1 MNYHLTIKPVSM
13 FVLKFNSF
21 DFENHLPD
29 LAESVSTHHYGKKIV
44 IKDSIATGFY
54 KVLNFPN
61 ELKAVITNYVLNTD
75 FSGEREQ
82 VMEDYYMLHINQVK
96 AGSEFSVMI
105 NDKEVNFDDKIYT
118 AVFLTDSKEP
128 FGLKGTKGACFS
140 QLKIII
146 PKNWLKKNMGDICN
160 DELLEKYFNLKE
172 QRLFFDSFDE
182 SYHTLVDKVM
192 NTEDTIYY
200 LAVTQSFVTVIT
212 ERFFCKMS
220 NKLSNRSTDLQFLD
234 RVA

>member
-1 MNYHLTIKPVSM
+1 M

-21 DFENHLPD
+21 DFENQLSE
-29 LAESVSTHHYGKKIV
+29 LAESVTTHHYGKKII

-61 ELKAVITNYVLNTD
+61 ELKAVITNYVLNSD
-75 FSGEREQ
+75 FIAERDN
-82 VMEDYYMLHINQVK
+82 VRDDYYMLHINQVK
-96 AGSEFSVMI
+96 AGSEFSVLI
-105 NDKEVNFDDKIYT
+105 NDGEVNFDDKIYT
-118 AVFLTDSKEP
+118 SVFLTDSKEP
-128 FGLKGTKGACFS
+128 FGLKGTKGACFN
-140 QLKIII
+140 QLKIVI
-146 PKNWLKKNMGDICN
+146 PKPWLKKNLGDICS
-160 DELLEKYFNLKE
+160 DELLEKYFGLKE

-182 SYHTLVDKVM
+182 SYQILVDKVM

-220 NKLSNRSTDLQFLD
+220 NKLYNSSTDIQFLD